1 MSVSAREFLH
11 TPGPTHIPDRVLNAM
26 HRQPYDL
33 SDPRF
38 LDLALSCF
46 EDLKGIFRTEGEV
59 FLYASNGHGGWEAAL
74 SNLFEPGDCV
84 LLPDVGHFSQS
95 WGGHARAFGL
105 EVLSP
110 LGDRRRALDPQVVED
125 ALRDDGVGRIKA
137 VLAVQTDTATG
148 ITSDIPAIRA
158 AIDAAGHPALLVV
171 DVIASLAAAPF
182 AMDDWGIDVAIGASQ
197 KALMGPPGLAAVA
210 VSRRAAEVA
219 ATRAGPRYY
228 WDWRIRSE
236 REMYRRFCGTAPEH
250 TLFGLR
256 EALDI
261 LAEDGLDA
269 VIARHARLAAAVQA
283 TVAAWASAGALAFNA
298 LEPAERSVSVTTV
311 LMPEGIDGQAF
322 RDYVRDE
329 HGVAL
334 GGGLG
339 TMEGGAFRI
348 GHLGSLN
355 APMVLGCLATVE
367 TALIRK
373 SVPHGEGGLRA
384 AVELLAA
391 DRAPRAGP

>member
-1 MSVSAREFLH
+1 MSTSAREFLH

-26 HRQPYDL
+26 HRQAYDL

-46 EDLKGIFRTEGEV
+46 EDLKGVFRTQGEV
-59 FLYASNGHGGWEAAL
+59 YLYASNGHGGWEAAL
-74 SNLFEPGDCV
+74 SNLFEPGDGV
-84 LLPDVGHFSQS
+84 LLPDVGHFSRS

-110 LGDRRRALDPQVVED
+110 EGDRRRALDPQVVED
-125 ALRDDGVGRIKA
+125 ALRRDEAGRIKA

-148 ITSDIPAIRA
+148 ITSDIPAVRA

-182 AMDDWGIDVAIGASQ
+182 AMDDWGVDVAIGASQ

-210 VSRRAAEVA
+210 VNRRAAELA
-219 ATRAGPRYY
+219 ATRAGHRYY

-250 TLFGLR
+250 ALFGLR

-261 LAEDGLDA
+261 LAEEGLDA
-269 VIARHARLAAAVQA
+269 VIARHARLAGAVQA
-283 TVAAWASAGALAFNA
+283 AVAAWESAGALAFNA

-311 LMPEGIDGQAF
+311 LTPEGVDGQAF
-322 RDYVRDE
+322 RDSVRDR
-329 HGVAL
+329 HWVAL

-339 TMEGGAFRI
+339 AMEGSAFRI

-367 TALIRK
+367 TALIRQAI
-373 SVPHGEGGLRA
+373 PHGHGGLRA
-384 AVELLAA
+384 AVEHLAA
-391 DRAPRAGP
+391 TDA

>member
-1 MSVSAREFLH
+1 MSTSAREFLH

-26 HRQPYDL
+26 HRQAYDL

-46 EDLKGIFRTEGEV
+46 EDLKGIFRTQGEV

-74 SNLFEPGDCV
+74 SNLFEHGDGV
-84 LLPDVGHFSQS
+84 LLPDVGHFSRS

-110 LGDRRRALDPQVVED
+110 EGNRRRALDPQVVED
-125 ALRDDGVGRIKA
+125 ALRRDEAGRIKA

-148 ITSDIPAIRA
+148 ITSDIPAVRA
-158 AIDAAGHPALLVV
+158 AIDATGHPALLVV

-182 AMDDWGIDVAIGASQ
+182 AMDDWGVDVAIGASQ

-210 VSRRAAEVA
+210 VNRRAAELA
-219 ATRAGPRYY
+219 ATRAGHRYY

-250 TLFGLR
+250 ALFGLR

-261 LAEDGLDA
+261 LAEEGLDA
-269 VIARHARLAAAVQA
+269 VIARHARLAGAVQA
-283 TVAAWASAGALAFNA
+283 AVAAWESAGALAFNA

-311 LMPEGIDGQAF
+311 LTPEGVDGQAF
-322 RDYVRDE
+322 RDSVRDQ
-329 HGVAL
+329 HWVAL

-339 TMEGGAFRI
+339 AMEGSAFRI

-367 TALIRK
+367 TALIRQ
-373 SVPHGEGGLRA
+373 SIPHGQGGLRA
-384 AVELLAA
+384 AVEHLAA
-391 DRAPRAGP
+391 TDV

>member
-1 MSVSAREFLH
+1 MSTSAREFLH

-26 HRQPYDL
+26 HRQAYDL

-46 EDLKGIFRTEGEV
+46 EDLKGVFRTQGEV
-59 FLYASNGHGGWEAAL
+59 YLYASNGHGGWEAAL
-74 SNLFEPGDCV
+74 SNLFEPGDGV
-84 LLPDVGHFSQS
+84 LLPDVGHFSRS

-110 LGDRRRALDPQVVED
+110 EGDRRRALDPQVVED
-125 ALRDDGVGRIKA
+125 ALRRDEAGRIKA

-148 ITSDIPAIRA
+148 ITSDIPAVRA

-182 AMDDWGIDVAIGASQ
+182 AMDDWGVDVAIGASQ

-210 VSRRAAEVA
+210 VNRRAAELA
-219 ATRAGPRYY
+219 ATRAGHRYY

-250 TLFGLR
+250 ALFGLR

-261 LAEDGLDA
+261 LAEEGLDA
-269 VIARHARLAAAVQA
+269 VIARHARLAGAVQA
-283 TVAAWASAGALAFNA
+283 AVAAWESAGALAFNA

-311 LMPEGIDGQAF
+311 LTPEGVDGQAF
-322 RDYVRDE
+322 RDSVRDQ
-329 HGVAL
+329 HWVAL

-339 TMEGGAFRI
+339 AMEGSAFRI

-367 TALIRK
+367 TALIRQAI
-373 SVPHGEGGLRA
+373 PHGHGGLRA
-384 AVELLAA
+384 AVEHLAA
-391 DRAPRAGP
+391 TDA

>member
-1 MSVSAREFLH
+1 MSASAREFLH

-38 LDLALSCF
+38 LDLADSCF
-46 EDLKGIFRTEGEV
+46 RDLKGVFRTGGEV

-110 LGDRRRALDPQVVED
+110 SGDRRRALDPQVVED
-125 ALRDDGVGRIKA
+125 ALRRDEAGRIKA

-148 ITSDIPAIRA
+148 ITSDIQALRA

-182 AMDDWGIDVAIGASQ
+182 AMDDWGVDVAIGASQ

-210 VSRRAAEVA
+210 VNRRAVELA
-219 ATRAGPRYY
+219 AARSGHRYY

-250 TLFGLR
+250 ALFGLR

-261 LAEDGLDA
+261 LAEEGLEA
-269 VIARHARLAAAVQA
+269 VIARHARLAGVVQA
-283 TVAAWASAGALAFNA
+283 AVAAWESAGALAFNA
-298 LEPAERSVSVTTV
+298 VEPAERSVSVTTV
-311 LMPEGIDGQAF
+311 LTPEGVDGQDF
-322 RDYVRDE
+322 RDYVRDA
-329 HGVAL
+329 HDAAL

-339 TMEGGAFRI
+339 TMEGRAFRI
-348 GHLGSLN
+348 GHLGCLN
-355 APMVLGCLATVE
+355 APMVLGCLAAVE
-367 TALIRK
+367 TALIRR
-373 SVPHGEGGLRA
+373 SIPHGDGGLRA
-384 AVELLAA
+384 AVEHLAA
-391 DRAPRAGP
+391 ADA

>member
-1 MSVSAREFLH
+1 MSASAREFLH

-33 SDPRF
+33 ADPRF
-38 LDLALSCF
+38 LELALSCF
-46 EDLKGIFRTEGEV
+46 EDLKAVFRTEGEI

-74 SNLFEPGDCV
+74 TNLFEPGDRV
-84 LLPDVGHFSQS
+84 LLPDVGHFS
-95 WGGHARAFGL
+95 WGWARHARAFGL

-110 LGDRRRALDPQVVED
+110 AGDRRRALDPQVVED
-125 ALRDDGVGRIKA
+125 ALRRDEAGAIKA

-182 AMDDWGIDVAIGASQ
+182 AMDDWGVDVAIGASQ

-210 VSRRAAEVA
+210 ASRRAVELA
-219 ATRAGPRYY
+219 AGRAGHRYY

-261 LAEDGLDA
+261 LAETGLEA
-269 VIARHARLAAAVQA
+269 VIARHAKLAGAVQA
-283 TVAAWASAGALAFNA
+283 AVAAWASAGALDFNA
-298 LEPAERSVSVTTV
+298 LEPAERSASVTTV
-311 LMPEGIDGQAF
+311 LVPEGIDGQAF
-322 RDYVRDE
+322 RDSVRDE

-339 TMEGGAFRI
+339 TLDGRAFRI
-348 GHLGSLN
+348 GHLGCLN
-355 APMVLGCLATVE
+355 APMILGCLATVE
-367 TALIRK
+367 SALIQW
-373 SVPHGEGGLRA
+373 SIPHGDDGLRA
-384 AVELLAA
+384 AVETLAA
-391 DRAPRAGP
+391 EG

>member
-1 MSVSAREFLH
+1 MSTSAREFLH

-26 HRQPYDL
+26 HRQAYDL

-46 EDLKGIFRTEGEV
+46 EDLKGVFRTQGEV
-59 FLYASNGHGGWEAAL
+59 YLYASNGHGGWEAAL
-74 SNLFEPGDCV
+74 SNLFEPGDGV
-84 LLPDVGHFSQS
+84 LLPDVGHFSRS

-110 LGDRRRALDPQVVED
+110 EGDRRRALDPQVVED
-125 ALRDDGVGRIKA
+125 ALRRDEAGRIRA

-148 ITSDIPAIRA
+148 ITSDIPAVRA

-182 AMDDWGIDVAIGASQ
+182 AMDDWGVDVAIGASQ

-210 VSRRAAEVA
+210 VNRRAAELA
-219 ATRAGPRYY
+219 ATRAGHRYY

-250 TLFGLR
+250 ALFGLR

-261 LAEDGLDA
+261 LAEEGLDA
-269 VIARHARLAAAVQA
+269 VIARHARLAGAVQA
-283 TVAAWASAGALAFNA
+283 AVAAWESAGALAFNA

-311 LMPEGIDGQAF
+311 LTPEGVDGQAF
-322 RDYVRDE
+322 RDSVRDQ
-329 HGVAL
+329 HWVAL

-339 TMEGGAFRI
+339 AMEGSAFRI

-367 TALIRK
+367 TALIRQAI
-373 SVPHGEGGLRA
+373 PHGHGGLRA
-384 AVELLAA
+384 AVEHLAA
-391 DRAPRAGP
+391 TDA

>member
-1 MSVSAREFLH
+1 MSTSAREFLH

-38 LDLALSCF
+38 VDLALSCF
-46 EDLKGIFRTEGEV
+46 EDLKGVFRTQGEV

-74 SNLFEPGDCV
+74 ANLFEPGDSV
-84 LLPDVGHFSQS
+84 LVPDVGHFSQS
-95 WGGHARAFGL
+95 WGGHARSFGL
-105 EVLSP
+105 EVLGP
-110 LGDRRRALDPQVVED
+110 AGDRRRALDPQVVED
-125 ALRDDGVGRIKA
+125 ALRRDDAGRIKA

-148 ITSDIPAIRA
+148 ITSDIQALRA
-158 AIDAAGHPALLVV
+158 AIDASGHPALLVV

-182 AMDDWGIDVAIGASQ
+182 AMDDWGVDVAIGASQ

-210 VSRRAAEVA
+210 VNRRTVELA
-219 ATRAGPRYY
+219 ATREGHRYY

-261 LAEDGLDA
+261 LAEEGLEA
-269 VIARHARLAAAVQA
+269 VIARHARLAGAVQA
-283 TVAAWASAGALAFNA
+283 AVGAWESAGALAFNA
-298 LEPAERSVSVTTV
+298 VEPAERSVSVTTV
-311 LMPEGIDGQAF
+311 LTPEGVDGQAF
-322 RDYVRDE
+322 RDIVRDE
-329 HGVAL
+329 DYVAL

-339 TMEGGAFRI
+339 SMEGGAFRI
-348 GHLGSLN
+348 GHLGSLS

-367 TALIRK
+367 AALIRQAI
-373 SVPHGEGGLRA
+373 PHGDGGLRA
-384 AVELLAA
+384 AVEHLAA
-391 DRAPRAGP
+391 GDD

>member
-1 MSVSAREFLH
+1 MSTSAREFLH

-26 HRQPYDL
+26 HRQAYDL

-46 EDLKGIFRTEGEV
+46 EDLKGVFRTQGEV
-59 FLYASNGHGGWEAAL
+59 FLYASNGHGGWEAVL
-74 SNLFEPGDCV
+74 SNLFEPGDSV
-84 LLPDVGHFSQS
+84 LLPDVGHFSRS

-105 EVLSP
+105 EVQSP
-110 LGDRRRALDPQVVED
+110 EGDRRRALDPQVVED
-125 ALRDDGVGRIKA
+125 ALRRDEAGRIKA

-148 ITSDIPAIRA
+148 ITSDIPAVRA

-182 AMDDWGIDVAIGASQ
+182 AMDDWGVDVAIGASQ

-210 VSRRAAEVA
+210 VNRRAAELA
-219 ATRAGPRYY
+219 ATRAGHRYY

-250 TLFGLR
+250 SLFGLR

-261 LAEDGLDA
+261 LAEEGLER
-269 VIARHARLAAAVQA
+269 VIARHARLAGAVQA
-283 TVAAWASAGALAFNA
+283 AVAAWESAGALAFNA
-298 LEPAERSVSVTTV
+298 VEPAERSVSVTTV
-311 LMPEGIDGQAF
+311 LTPEGVDGQAF
-322 RDYVRDE
+322 RDSVRDE
-329 HGVAL
+329 HQVAL

-339 TMEGGAFRI
+339 TMEGRAFRI

-367 TALIRK
+367 TALIRW
-373 SVPHGEGGLRA
+373 SIPHGDGGLRA
-384 AVELLAA
+384 AVEHLAA
-391 DRAPRAGP
+391 SHD